1 MINNV
6 FGVTAW
12 LLSVLVVGL
21 PSLLVPVAHAND
33 THAQLELA
41 VQEFLLQ
48 ELATAER
55 TTTLVPPYSQATVSM
70 TLPPA
75 GLPCDNPQ
83 LSLPNRQQ
91 RFLGRVSVAATCAE
105 NPQLVRYLQANIE
118 LIGEVV
124 VARQDIATGQLIT
137 AELLTTEQMDLS
149 RASQQSVYAVSELIG
164 QVSRRQIRS
173 GQPMQSHMV
182 HQPPVIQRGQIVVI
196 RAEGNGFSV
205 SREGEALE
213 NGAIGESIRI
223 RVGQREIIH
232 ARVTG
237 PGQARVQL

>member
-1 MINNV
+1 MINKA
-6 FGVTAW
+6 FGVNSLAAFRCS
-12 LLSVLVVGL
+12 LVGL

-91 RFLGRVSVAATCAE
+91 RFLGGFLW
-105 NPQLVRYLQANIE
+105 PQPVR
-118 LIGEVV
+118 
-124 VARQDIATGQLIT
+124 RT
-137 AELLTTEQMDLS
+137 
-149 RASQQSVYAVSELIG
+149 
-164 QVSRRQIRS
+164 RS
-173 GQPMQSHMV
+173 SC
-182 HQPPVIQRGQIVVI
+182 VICK
-196 RAEGNGFSV
+196 
-205 SREGEALE
+205 
-213 NGAIGESIRI
+213 RI
-223 RVGQREIIH
+223 
-232 ARVTG
+232 
-237 PGQARVQL
+237 LN

>member
-1 MINNV
+1 MLAIFTPADTPQHSIRDRDRNSKRMINKA

-12 LLSVLVVGL
+12 LLSVLLVGL

-91 RFLGRVSVAATCAE
+91 RFLGRVSVAATCG
-105 NPQLVRYLQANIE
+105 
-118 LIGEVV
+118 GEPA
-124 VARQDIATGQLIT
+124 ARALF
-137 AELLTTEQMDLS
+137 
-149 RASQQSVYAVSELIG
+149 ASEY
-164 QVSRRQIRS
+164 
-173 GQPMQSHMV
+173 
-182 HQPPVIQRGQIVVI
+182 
-196 RAEGNGFSV
+196 
-205 SREGEALE
+205 
-213 NGAIGESIRI
+213 
-223 RVGQREIIH
+223 
-232 ARVTG
+232 
-237 PGQARVQL
+237 